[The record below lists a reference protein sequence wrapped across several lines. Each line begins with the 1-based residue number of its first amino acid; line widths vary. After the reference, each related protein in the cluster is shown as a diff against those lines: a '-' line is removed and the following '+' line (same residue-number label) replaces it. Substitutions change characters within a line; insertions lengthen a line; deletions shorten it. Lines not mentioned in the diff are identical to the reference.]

1 MLEKLQIIQQR
12 FDEVSDLIIQPDIIS
27 DQKRYVQLNKEYKDL
42 SKLMEKGKVYQS
54 LLSNQ
59 EEDTSGIKIFVS
71 EPGTPRAETCIA
83 YAKDDEDF
91 SDYRIIEEF
100 KFTLYLEEKS
110 IDFLKDAEV
119 DYSPDKFGGTLTIKA
134 PNAKLPQISEDA
146 SIEDKINYVLYSE
159 INPGLASHGGE
170 VSLIEVVNEETA
182 ILQFGGGCQGCGMVD
197 LTLKDGV
204 EKTLLEQVEGLKN
217 VKDVT
222 DHSYRENAYYK

>member
-1 MLEKLQIIQQR
+1 MEEMNITPSAQ
-12 FDEVSDLIIQPDIIS
+12 
-27 DQKRYVQLNKEYKDL
+27 EYLAD
-42 SKLMEKGKVYQS
+42 

-100 KFTLYLEEKS
+100 KFSLYLEEKS

-146 SIEDKINYVLYSE
+146 TIEDKINYVLYSE

>member
-1 MLEKLQIIQQR
+1 MEEMNITPSAQ
-12 FDEVSDLIIQPDIIS
+12 
-27 DQKRYVQLNKEYKDL
+27 EYLAD
-42 SKLMEKGKVYQS
+42 

-59 EEDTSGIKIFVS
+59 EKDTSGIKIFVS

-100 KFTLYLEEKS
+100 KFILYLEEKS

-119 DYSPDKFGGTLTIKA
+119 DYSPDKYGGTLTIKA
-134 PNAKLPQISEDA
+134 PNAKLHQISEDA

>member
-1 MLEKLQIIQQR
+1 MCM
-12 FDEVSDLIIQPDIIS
+12 DEMNITPSAQ
-27 DQKRYVQLNKEYKDL
+27 EYLAD
-42 SKLMEKGKVYQS
+42 

-59 EEDTSGIKIFVS
+59 EEDTTGIKIFVS

-83 YAKDDEDF
+83 YAKQDEDF
-91 SDYRIIEEF
+91 SEFRFIEEF
-100 KFTLYLEEKS
+100 NFSLYLEEKS

-134 PNAKLPQISEDA
+134 PNAKLPQISKDA

-170 VSLIEVVNEETA
+170 VSLIEVLNEETA

-204 EKTLLEQVEGLKN
+204 EKTLLEQVEGLKS

>member
-1 MLEKLQIIQQR
+1 MNITPSAQ
-12 FDEVSDLIIQPDIIS
+12 
-27 DQKRYVQLNKEYKDL
+27 EYLAD
-42 SKLMEKGKVYQS
+42 

-59 EEDTSGIKIFVS
+59 EEDTTGIKIFVS

-83 YAKDDEDF
+83 YAKQDEDF
-91 SDYRIIEEF
+91 SEFRFIEEF
-100 KFTLYLEEKS
+100 DFSLYLEEKS

-134 PNAKLPQISEDA
+134 PNAKLPQISKDA

-170 VSLIEVVNEETA
+170 VSLIEVLNEETA

-204 EKTLLEQVEGLKN
+204 EKTLLEQVEGLKS

>member
-1 MLEKLQIIQQR
+1 MIM
-12 FDEVSDLIIQPDIIS
+12 DEMNITPSAQ
-27 DQKRYVQLNKEYKDL
+27 EYLAD
-42 SKLMEKGKVYQS
+42 

-59 EEDTSGIKIFVS
+59 EEDTTGIKIFVS

-83 YAKDDEDF
+83 YAKQDEDF
-91 SDYRIIEEF
+91 SEFRFIEEF
-100 KFTLYLEEKS
+100 DFSLYLEEKS

-134 PNAKLPQISEDA
+134 PNAKLPQISKDA

-170 VSLIEVVNEETA
+170 VSLIEVLNEETA

-204 EKTLLEQVEGLKN
+204 EKTLLEQVEGLKS

>member
-1 MLEKLQIIQQR
+1 MEEMNITPSAQ
-12 FDEVSDLIIQPDIIS
+12 
-27 DQKRYVQLNKEYKDL
+27 EYLAD
-42 SKLMEKGKVYQS
+42 

-204 EKTLLEQVEGLKN
+204 EKTLLEQIEGLKK
-217 VKDVT
+217 VQDVT

>member
-1 MLEKLQIIQQR
+1 MSM
-12 FDEVSDLIIQPDIIS
+12 DEMNITPSAQ
-27 DQKRYVQLNKEYKDL
+27 EYLAD
-42 SKLMEKGKVYQS
+42 

-59 EEDTSGIKIFVS
+59 EEDTTGIKIFVS

-83 YAKDDEDF
+83 YAKQDEDF
-91 SDYRIIEEF
+91 SEFRFIEEF
-100 KFTLYLEEKS
+100 DFSLYLEEKS

-134 PNAKLPQISEDA
+134 PNAKLPQISKDA

-170 VSLIEVVNEETA
+170 VSLIEVLNEETA

-204 EKTLLEQVEGLKN
+204 EKTLLEQVEGLKS

>member
-1 MLEKLQIIQQR
+1 MDEMTITPSAQDYL
-12 FDEVSDLIIQPDIIS
+12 FD
-27 DQKRYVQLNKEYKDL
+27 
-42 SKLMEKGKVYQS
+42 

-83 YAKDDEDF
+83 YSKKDEDF
-91 SDYRIIEEF
+91 SSFRLIDEF
-100 KFTLYLEEKS
+100 RFKLYLEEKS
-110 IDFLKDAEV
+110 IDFLKNAEV

-134 PNAKLPQISEDA
+134 PNAKLPQISENA
-146 SIEDKINYVLYSE
+146 TIEDKINYVLYSE
-159 INPGLASHGGE
+159 VNPGLAAHGGE
-170 VSLIEVVNEETA
+170 VSLIEVLDEEIA

-204 EKTLLEQVEGLKN
+204 EKTLLEQVDGLKS
-217 VKDVT
+217 VRDVT

>member
-1 MLEKLQIIQQR
+1 MTITPSAQE
-12 FDEVSDLIIQPDIIS
+12 
-27 DQKRYVQLNKEYKDL
+27 YLND
-42 SKLMEKGKVYQS
+42 
-54 LLSNQ
+54 LLSGQDN
-59 EEDTSGIKIFVS
+59 DTCGIKIFVY

-83 YAKDDEDF
+83 YAKKDEEF
-91 SDYRIIEEF
+91 STFRNIEEF
-100 KFTLYLEEKS
+100 KFSLFLEEKS
-110 IDFLKDAEV
+110 IEFLKDAEV

-134 PNAKLPQISEDA
+134 PNAKLPQISDDA
-146 SIEDKINYVLYSE
+146 SIEAKINYVLYSE

-170 VSLIEVVNEETA
+170 VSLIEVIDNETA

-204 EKTLLEQVEGLKN
+204 EKTLLEQIDGLKS

>member
-1 MLEKLQIIQQR
+1 MEEMNITPSAQ
-12 FDEVSDLIIQPDIIS
+12 
-27 DQKRYVQLNKEYKDL
+27 EYLAD
-42 SKLMEKGKVYQS
+42 

-91 SDYRIIEEF
+91 SDYRIIAEF

>member
-1 MLEKLQIIQQR
+1 MDEMTITLSAQDYL
-12 FDEVSDLIIQPDIIS
+12 FD
-27 DQKRYVQLNKEYKDL
+27 
-42 SKLMEKGKVYQS
+42 

-83 YAKDDEDF
+83 YSKKDEDF
-91 SDYRIIEEF
+91 SSFRLIDEF
-100 KFTLYLEEKS
+100 RFKLYLEEKS
-110 IDFLKDAEV
+110 IDFLKSAEV

-134 PNAKLPQISEDA
+134 PNAKLPQISENA

-159 INPGLASHGGE
+159 VNPGLAAHGGE
-170 VSLIEVVNEETA
+170 VSLIEVLDEETA

-204 EKTLLEQVEGLKN
+204 EKTLLEQVDGLKS

>member
-1 MLEKLQIIQQR
+1 M
-12 FDEVSDLIIQPDIIS
+12 DEMTITPSAQE
-27 DQKRYVQLNKEYKDL
+27 YLND
-42 SKLMEKGKVYQS
+42 
-54 LLSNQ
+54 LLSGQ
-59 EEDTSGIKIFVS
+59 DDDTCGIKICVS

-83 YAKDDEDF
+83 YAKKDEEF
-91 SDYRIIEEF
+91 STFRNIEEF
-100 KFTLYLEEKS
+100 KFSLFLEEKS
-110 IDFLKDAEV
+110 IEFLKDAEV

-134 PNAKLPQISEDA
+134 PNAKLPQISDDA
-146 SIEDKINYVLYSE
+146 SIEAKINYVLYSE

-170 VSLIEVVNEETA
+170 VSLIEVIDNETA

-204 EKTLLEQVEGLKN
+204 EKTLLEQIDGLKS

>member
-1 MLEKLQIIQQR
+1 M
-12 FDEVSDLIIQPDIIS
+12 
-27 DQKRYVQLNKEYKDL
+27 KEMNITPSAQEYLAD
-42 SKLMEKGKVYQS
+42 

-170 VSLIEVVNEETA
+170 VSLIEVVDEETA

-222 DHSYRENAYYK
+222 DHIYRENAYYK